1 MTESRTPIRKVTIS
15 LPCHLLEYADRKA
28 AQMGISR
35 SQVLADLLAEMAT
48 RERDTLAAEGY
59 RFYAQEA
66 EGFAAASLTASS
78 EAIGSCS

>member
-1 MTESRTPIRKVTIS
+1 MTESRTNIRKVTIS
-15 LPCHLLEYADRKA
+15 LPRHLLEYADRKA

-35 SQVLADLLAEMAT
+35 SQVLADLLAEMAA

-66 EGFAAASLTASS
+66 EEFAAASLPASS
-78 EAIGSCS
+78 EAMGSCS